1 LDGVGILCLLC
12 VASVLNLLFVIFS
25 DRLNEMDM
33 IGLGEGPRLAAWIE
47 AARVHPHVRSIAVVS
62 RNERDTDVGT
72 EVRRYSTLQSACK
85 EIKPSVALLTGT
97 AALDRRQA
105 VEALEHGMDIILD
118 RPDTLDL
125 ITLTKLTEVA
135 RSRGRLVIL
144 ALEDAGRATA
154 SRLRRLVRNVGSIS
168 HVSYIDR
175 RPRADLGVAANARHA
190 QLIRFGLDQIESLR
204 SLFDASPVRV
214 MARYTEPS
222 SNIDVRGTTA
232 EVLLELERNIH
243 VQYFG
248 STGASHHEQ
257 SLWVEGKGGS
267 LRSEGASVWWRKRGW
282 PRFLL
287 WRWKPGSSPDGRRRF
302 ADAAR
307 RTFDLIQ
314 QSAGGGASADDARRA
329 AAATLALLGA
339 VMRSSQESRLVDVA
353 DWTSSE
359 RQST

>member
-1 LDGVGILCLLC
+1 MDIICLG
-12 VASVLNLLFVIFS
+12 
-25 DRLNEMDM
+25 D
-33 IGLGEGPRLAAWIE
+33 GPRLAGWIA

-62 RNERDTDVGT
+62 RNEPGADAGI

-85 EIKPSVALLTGT
+85 EIKPGVALLTGA
-97 AALDRRQA
+97 AALDGRQA
-105 VEALEHGMDIILD
+105 VEALEHDMDVVLD

-125 ITLTKLTEVA
+125 GTLMKLTELA
-135 RSRGRLVIL
+135 RSRKRLVIVSR
-144 ALEDAGRATA
+144 EDAARATA
-154 SRLRRLVRNVGSIS
+154 HRLRRLLRNVGSIS
-168 HVSYIDR
+168 HISYIDR
-175 RPRADLGVAANARHA
+175 RPRSDLGDVAANARYA

-222 SNIDVRGTTA
+222 STSDVRGTAA
-232 EVLLELERNIH
+232 ELLLELERNIH

-257 SLWVEGKGGS
+257 SLWVEGKSGS

-287 WRWKPGSSPDGRRRF
+287 WRWWPGTVNGSRRF

-314 QSAGGGASADDARRA
+314 KSASGGASAEEARRA
-329 AAATLALLGA
+329 ANATLALLGS
-339 VMRSSQESRLVDVA
+339 VMRSSQESRIVDVA
-353 DWTSSE
+353 DWMGSGE
-359 RQST
+359 RPSA

>member
-1 LDGVGILCLLC
+1 
-12 VASVLNLLFVIFS
+12 
-25 DRLNEMDM
+25 MDI

-62 RNERDTDVGT
+62 RNEPDTEVGI

-85 EIKPSVALLTGT
+85 EIKPSVALLTGA
-97 AALDRRQA
+97 AALDPRQA
-105 VEALEHGMDIILD
+105 VEALEQGMDIILD
-118 RPDTLDL
+118 RPETLDL
-125 ITLTKLTEVA
+125 VALMKLTDLA
-135 RSRGRLVIL
+135 RSRKRLVIV
-144 ALEDAGRATA
+144 ALEDAARVTA
-154 SRLRRLVRNVGSIS
+154 SRLHRLLRNVGSIS

-175 RPRADLGVAANARHA
+175 RPRSDLGDGAANAPYA
-190 QLIRFGLDQIESLR
+190 QLIRFGLDQLETLR

-222 SNIDVRGTTA
+222 SSSDVRGTTA
-232 EVLLELERNIH
+232 ELLLELERNIH

-248 STGASHHEQ
+248 STGASHREQ

-287 WRWKPGSSPDGRRRF
+287 WRWWPGSSPDGRRRF

-307 RTFDLIQ
+307 WTFDLIQ
-314 QSAGGGASADDARRA
+314 QSAGGSASAEDARRA
-329 AAATLALLGA
+329 AAARLALLGA

-353 DWTSSE
+353 DWTNSE

>member
-1 LDGVGILCLLC
+1 
-12 VASVLNLLFVIFS
+12 
-25 DRLNEMDM
+25 MDI

-62 RNERDTDVGT
+62 RNEPDTEVGI

-85 EIKPSVALLTGT
+85 EIKPSVALLTGA
-97 AALDRRQA
+97 AALDGRRA
-105 VEALEHGMDIILD
+105 VEALEQGMDIILD

-125 ITLTKLTEVA
+125 LTLMKLTELA
-135 RSRGRLVIL
+135 HSRKRLVIL
-144 ALEDAGRATA
+144 ALEDAARVTA
-154 SRLRRLVRNVGSIS
+154 NRLRRLLRNAGSIS
-168 HVSYIDR
+168 HISYVDR
-175 RPRADLGVAANARHA
+175 RPRSDLGDVAANAPYA
-190 QLIRFGLDQIESLR
+190 QLIRFGLDQLESLR

-222 SNIDVRGTTA
+222 STSDVRGTTA
-232 EVLLELERNIH
+232 ELLLELERNIH

-248 STGASHHEQ
+248 STGASHREQ

-287 WRWKPGSSPDGRRRF
+287 WRWWPGTSVNDRRRF

-307 RTFDLIQ
+307 RTFDLMQ
-314 QSAGGGASADDARRA
+314 KSASGGASAEEARRA
-329 AAATLALLGA
+329 ATATLALLGS
-339 VMRSSQESRLVDVA
+339 VMRSSQESRVVDVA
-353 DWTSSE
+353 DWMRSGE
-359 RQST
+359 RPSA